1 MTKDEL
7 INLLRITGAQEAS
20 IDAVCAAYDAGWNDA
35 LDDYAKRI
43 EPLPFGKDGI
53 SALTMLDGNQVAR
66 RLNEMKIIGLIQL
79 TGNTVKSN
87 SGRNEREW
95 QCIQSD

>member
-35 LDDYAKRI
+35 LDDYAKRLVV
-43 EPLPFGKDGI
+43 LPFEKDTIDSFG
-53 SALTMLDGNQVAR
+53 VF
-66 RLNEMKIIGLIQL
+66 
-79 TGNTVKSN
+79 VKSAKK
-87 SGRNEREW
+87 
-95 QCIQSD
+95 

>member
-1 MTKDEL
+1 MKSNHQRAGLTWGISGFANLVGLLEPQANIYGKTMTKDDL

-43 EPLPFGKDGI
+43 QPLPFGKDTI
-53 SALTMLDGNQVAR
+53 HSFSVFIKSA
-66 RLNEMKIIGLIQL
+66 K
-79 TGNTVKSN
+79 K
-87 SGRNEREW
+87 
-95 QCIQSD
+95 

>member
-35 LDDYAKRI
+35 LDDYSKRLVA
-43 EPLPFGKDGI
+43 LPFEK
-53 SALTMLDGNQVAR
+53 
-66 RLNEMKIIGLIQL
+66 
-79 TGNTVKSN
+79 NTIDSFGVFVK
-87 SGRNEREW
+87 EAKK
-95 QCIQSD
+95 

>member
-20 IDAVCAAYDAGWNDA
+20 IDAVCAAYDVGWNDA

-43 EPLPFGKDGI
+43 EPLPFGKDTLGSFAVFI
-53 SALTMLDGNQVAR
+53 KDA
-66 RLNEMKIIGLIQL
+66 K
-79 TGNTVKSN
+79 K
-87 SGRNEREW
+87 
-95 QCIQSD
+95 

>member
-35 LDDYAKRI
+35 LDDYSKRLVV
-43 EPLPFGKDGI
+43 LPFEKD
-53 SALTMLDGNQVAR
+53 TLDSFGVF
-66 RLNEMKIIGLIQL
+66 
-79 TGNTVKSN
+79 VK
-87 SGRNEREW
+87 EAKK
-95 QCIQSD
+95 

>member
-35 LDDYAKRI
+35 LDDYSKRLVV
-43 EPLPFGKDGI
+43 LPFEKDTIDSFG
-53 SALTMLDGNQVAR
+53 VF
-66 RLNEMKIIGLIQL
+66 
-79 TGNTVKSN
+79 VKSAKK
-87 SGRNEREW
+87 
-95 QCIQSD
+95 

>member
-1 MTKDEL
+1 MTKDDL

-43 EPLPFGKDGI
+43 QPLPFGKTTIDSFGI
-53 SALTMLDGNQVAR
+53 FIKDA
-66 RLNEMKIIGLIQL
+66 K
-79 TGNTVKSN
+79 K
-87 SGRNEREW
+87 
-95 QCIQSD
+95 